1 MQVVSFS
8 SHFVFSSVSFL
19 QALPVTAFPLAYRL
33 SPPSVPQKR
42 LQIGKL
48 GAVMSGEGWEEI
60 FSNANFPRFTS
71 YTCSIL
77 RDFMY
82 EMGRKKIRGSI
93 KTERLRGHGALLV
106 KLKNLRFSI
115 LSIEV
120 ITANEGPLNLIS
132 IEGNCYTK
140 YYVSIR
146 ELGDS
151 NPRPEMFTCRRCA
164 SRVWE
169 WRHLSRSLGT
179 LHCFALLFA
188 PRQCKALGR

>member
-1 MQVVSFS
+1 MF
-8 SHFVFSSVSFL
+8 H
-19 QALPVTAFPLAYRL
+19 T
-33 SPPSVPQKR
+33 KR
-42 LQIGKL
+42 LHVRNGEEKNQRLNKNGK
-48 GAVMSGEGWEEI
+48 I
-60 FSNANFPRFTS
+60 
-71 YTCSIL
+71 
-77 RDFMY
+77 D
-82 EMGRKKIRGSI
+82 
-93 KTERLRGHGALLV
+93 RGHGALLV

-164 SRVWE
+164 SRV
-169 WRHLSRSLGT
+169 
-179 LHCFALLFA
+179 
-188 PRQCKALGR
+188 